1 MAMKP
6 QDKSVWL
13 KRIRG
18 WAVTLLALMI
28 ATFFVDGIRYQTPEG
43 LIAAAVVLALMHEF
57 VRPLLLVL
65 TLPLLLVT
73 LTLFRFV
80 INALLLGLVGSLV
93 PGFEVQGFWAAFWGA
108 LIMSLVMALAQ
119 PKARVELSG
128 RAPSNRSPRSR
139 SSEKRDDDLGSGPV
153 IDV

>member
-13 KRIRG
+13 RRIRS

-28 ATFFVDGIRYQTPEG
+28 ATFFVDGIRYETPEG

-93 PGFEVQGFWAAFWGA
+93 PGFEVRGFWAAFWGA
-108 LIMSLVMALAQ
+108 LIMSLVMVLAQ
-119 PKARVELSG
+119 PKARVEFSG
-128 RAPSNRSPRSR
+128 RVRADRASGPRPAK
-139 SSEKRDDDLGSGPV
+139 KRDDDMGNGPV